1 MENREE
7 RVVGVVSEINNL
19 EADITQLIKKLREIT
34 SSPKI
39 ASLEARERAEIL
51 LPCEIGAE
59 ALGRCLI
66 LVTNNVR
73 VLETLGVISL
83 TRYVFE
89 LLVWLRTIKKFPLKS
104 LNFIMR
110 SFKDSKDHVRQHIA
124 HLEEE
129 ANFFDEMAERDNPV
143 PRMMELKEK
152 HGENLTAELIQK
164 AEKART
170 EALDLEARRHFAAYA
185 ADARINGYGFQAH
198 LIRTQAIAYAQ
209 AELKATQ
216 QLETEFVQRFG
227 RMLIDEAGDASRWNW
242 YNSASAVDMAPE
254 YEYIYRYTSRL
265 LHATPT
271 SFYTNSKNL
280 ELSEMQLFLEYVY
293 VRLLDIIEVVT
304 YHVRRAETR
313 LADQDPT

>member
-1 MENREE
+1 MENSEE
-7 RVVGVVSEINNL
+7 RVAVVVTEIQNL
-19 EADITQLIKKLREIT
+19 KTDIAQLLQKLREI
-34 SSPKI
+34 SSNPRI

-89 LLVWLRTIKKFPLKS
+89 LLVWLRTIQQFPLKS
-104 LNFIMR
+104 LNFIMH
-110 SFKDSKDHVRQHIA
+110 SFRDSKDHARQHIV

-129 ANFFDEMAERDNPV
+129 ANFFDEMAERDSPILG
-143 PRMMELKEK
+143 MMALKKE

-170 EALDLEARRHFAAYA
+170 EALDLEARRHFSAYA
-185 ADARINGYGFQAH
+185 ADARVNGYGYQAH
-198 LIRTQAIAYAQ
+198 LIRTQAIASAQ
-209 AELKATQ
+209 AKLAATQ

-227 RMLIDEAGDASRWNW
+227 QMLIDEAGDVSRWNW
-242 YNSASAVDMAPE
+242 HNSAGAVGMAPE

-271 SFYTNSKNL
+271 SFYTTSKNL
-280 ELSEMQLFLEYVY
+280 EPSELRLFLEYVY
-293 VRLLDIIEVVT
+293 VRLMDIIDVVT
-304 YHVRRAETR
+304 DHVCRAENK
-313 LADQDPT
+313 LADKDPA